1 MAENPV
7 LRIVYCLFFL
17 LILAPVSLW
26 LHSRHTLAPIEAGE
40 AAVTTPAEFPK
51 VKGWSLWQPW
61 DSFPHH
67 RLQLGMSNTDYGG
80 LMDLEYACFGSVGK
94 ENEEKKSQTYWY
106 RISDE
111 VVRIG
116 QEDYVLIEVGCW
128 GDGQFQASLF
138 VTGIVEQ
145 E

>member
-1 MAENPV
+1 M
-7 LRIVYCLFFL
+7 LRIVPCLFLL

-26 LHSRHTLAPIEAGE
+26 LPSRTLAPAEAEE
-40 AAVTTPAEFPK
+40 AAVTTPAELSE

-61 DSFPHH
+61 DSFSHH

-80 LMDLEYACFGSVGK
+80 LMDLEYACFGSVGE

-116 QEDYVLIEVGCW
+116 EQDYVSIEVGCW
-128 GDGQFQASLF
+128 GDVQFQATLL
-138 VTGIVEQ
+138 VTGIVLRSTEKQ
-145 E
+145 K

>member
-1 MAENPV
+1 M
-7 LRIVYCLFFL
+7 LRIVHCLFFL

-26 LHSRHTLAPIEAGE
+26 LPSFTLAPTEAGE
-40 AAVTTPAEFPK
+40 AAVTTPANLSK

-111 VVRIG
+111 VVHIG
-116 QEDYVLIEVGCW
+116 QEDYVSIEVGCW
-128 GDGQFQASLF
+128 RDVQFQATLS
-138 VTGIVEQ
+138 VTGIVLNSTK
-145 E
+145 